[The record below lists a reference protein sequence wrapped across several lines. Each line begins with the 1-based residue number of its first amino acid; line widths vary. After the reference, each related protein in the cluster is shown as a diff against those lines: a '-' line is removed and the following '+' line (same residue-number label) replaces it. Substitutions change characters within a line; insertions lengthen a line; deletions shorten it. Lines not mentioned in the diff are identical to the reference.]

1 MQNLSYENEPV
12 GGTHFYVNGSA
23 GRLGLRKKQKPTQK
37 WPISH
42 LILAHHFALAVVAQG
57 I

>member
-23 GRLGLRKKQKPTQK
+23 GRLGLRKRQKPTQK